1 MSITESLWFVNT
13 RTCNLD
19 CGYCYQGS
27 HAWTW
32 QAEKGLQK
40 MMTKRIADAA
50 RPWAA
55 EWTGRGLKCIW
66 YGGEPLLNRAL
77 MEEVMPEW
85 EAEFFRAEKT
95 LEWSVTTNGT
105 LLDARARELLDR
117 HKVAV
122 LLSLDGPPETH
133 DRSRTYYSGKP
144 SWQDIPV
151 DEILEWRPKTEIAW
165 QVDPRWKVEPRHVEW
180 MIDRG
185 IHHINFNLNWLLEW
199 DGEARVWLMELFRF
213 VGRRCIQTRRGEVPK
228 EKELF
233 CNWMGKFDEAN
244 IKVAKPTTPCG
255 TGLHML
261 ALTPEGWLY
270 PSQEMAFVAL
280 EPDRAPGT
288 AEYYR
293 VGDVNKDP
301 VIDAERLSVVS
312 KITNDQMVLPEGF
325 DCGNCIANPVSF
337 GGCHCRY
344 IGQDGTNPENRFEVM
359 PGWCQSQQSAL
370 TGILQGAMI
379 EKYVGLKL
387 GAGRQEFRAGNA
399 LK

>member
-1 MSITESLWFVNT
+1 MTITESLWFVNT

-27 HAWTW
+27 HKWTW
-32 QAEKGLQK
+32 QEKAGLQK
-40 MMTKRIADAA
+40 MMTKKTADAA

-55 EWTGRGLKCIW
+55 EWAARGLKCIW

-85 EAEFFRAEKT
+85 EAEFFRANKS

-105 LLDARARELLDR
+105 MLDARARELLDR
-117 HKVAV
+117 HKVGV

-133 DRSRTYYSGKP
+133 DRSRTYYGGKP
-144 SWQDIPV
+144 SWDTIPV

-165 QVDPRWKVEPRHVEW
+165 QIDPRWKVEPRHVEW

-185 IHHINFNLNWLLEW
+185 FHNINFNLNWLLEW
-199 DGEARVWLMELFRF
+199 DGDARLWLMELFRWI
-213 VGRRCIQTRRGEVPK
+213 GRRCIQTRRGTVPESK
-228 EKELF
+228 FLY
-233 CNWMGKFDEAN
+233 CNFMNKFDEAN
-244 IKVAKPTTPCG
+244 IKIAKPEVPCG

-301 VIDAERLSVVS
+301 VIDQERLSVVS
-312 KITNDQMVLPEGF
+312 QIRNDQMILPEGF

-344 IGQDGTNPENRFEVM
+344 IGQDGTNPENRFQIM
-359 PGWCQSQQSAL
+359 PGWCQSQQGAL

-379 EKYVGLKL
+379 ERYVGLKL
-387 GAGRQEFRAGNA
+387 GGAGRQEFRANSR
-399 LK
+399 